1 MKGYSLNYYHY
12 SISEFSSWKV
22 TTEVKKWHFHGGMW
36 QRIKIWQ
43 EHVRARSGTWQLLG
57 DSRTFGGKWEMIMPQ
72 CCICNG
78 SSRGFPGQG
87 SQPLHVWSHVSS
99 VGWMASFQTT
109 SPNTSQAPISG
120 PLSMLLQQPIA
131 CSTSCL
137 PAELIYF
144 LRLNS
149 IAILGRSFL
158 NPFKFWC
165 ALPHITPISPMI
177 LQQNH
182 SLLRL
187 LSFPRTK
194 ARGLK
199 PSTLPAQVQILKPSD
214 EKAAGEERKG
224 WGKNGLEKK
233 PGFFS
238 LSSWRPVPMSEPF
251 AFRVRK

>member
-1 MKGYSLNYYHY
+1 MEECDRGLRFDRSTWELDLVHGSCLVTAEHLGESERWSCHNVAFAMAALEVSL
-12 SISEFSSWKV
+12 
-22 TTEVKKWHFHGGMW
+22 
-36 QRIKIWQ
+36 
-43 EHVRARSGTWQLLG
+43 ARVLNLLMF
-57 DSRTFGGKWEMIMPQ
+57 DPM
-72 CCICNG
+72 C
-78 SSRGFPGQG
+78 
-87 SQPLHVWSHVSS
+87 L
-99 VGWMASFQTT
+99 ASFQTT
-109 SPNTSQAPISG
+109 SPNTSHAPISG

-131 CSTSCL
+131 CSTSCP

-149 IAILGRSFL
+149 IATLGRSFL

-165 ALPHITPISPMI
+165 VPPHITPISPMI

-182 SLLRL
+182 SILRL

-214 EKAAGEERKG
+214 KEAAGEERKG
-224 WGKNGLEKK
+224 WGKNGLESVP